1 MKWEEIRN
9 NYPNQWVKLNII
21 KSHIQDEK
29 EYIDDMDVISHITS
43 DLEAGRELVKSKEN
57 EVVYHTSH
65 DEIYLEIRNVFGFRM
80 VK

>member
-1 MKWEEIRN
+1 MKWEDVRK
-9 NYPNQWVKLNII
+9 NYPNQWVKINII
-21 KSHIQDEK
+21 KRHTQDGK
-29 EYIDDMDVISHITS
+29 EYIDEMDVICPIIS

-65 DEIYLEIRNVFGFRM
+65 EEIYLEIRNVFGFRM